1 MFPNIDIRET
11 ILTIPAILIAFTFH
25 EYAHAY
31 MATRF
36 GDPTPG
42 RQGRLTANPLA
53 HIDPWGF
60 ILILLF
66 RFGWAKP
73 VQTNPSNYRGN
84 VRQKDLLVSLA
95 GPVTNLIIAVAAG
108 LICILLIRS
117 GFLRSIGGNS
127 ASIILEIMENVIYI
141 NCILFIFNLVP
152 IPPLDGFHILSDLLP
167 SSAYRFIYTVERY
180 GFIILM
186 IFIVSPLSNI
196 IVGNGGNYLFY
207 NLLRILGLI

>member
-11 ILTIPAILIAFTFH
+11 LLTIPAILIAFTFH

-36 GDPTPG
+36 GDPTPE

-95 GPVTNLIIAVAAG
+95 GPVANLIMAVTAG
-108 LICILLIRS
+108 LLCLLLIRS
-117 GFLRSIGGNS
+117 GLLRNIGSSS
-127 ASIILEIMENVIYI
+127 ASTILEIIENVIYI

-152 IPPLDGFHILSDLLP
+152 IPPLDGFHILTDLLP
-167 SSAYRFIYTVERY
+167 ASAYRFTYTAERY
-180 GFIILM
+180 GTIILM
-186 IFIVSPLSNI
+186 IFIISPLSTI
-196 IVGNGGNYLFY
+196 IVGKGGSYLFFS
-207 NLLRILGLI
+207 LLRILGLM